1 MSRYVVNCSWEHCA
15 HLSKEQKEEI
25 YKVLAPHEREAR
37 SLGIPGIG
45 SGKIYPVAES
55 VFVISPS
62 KIPDYYPK
70 AFGLDVGWNFTAGVF
85 GAYDEES
92 DVWTI
97 YSEYKGERQEP
108 AVNAASMRA
117 RSQGWIRGVIDPAS
131 MGVSQSNGQSLI
143 DIYTRNGLDV
153 ECANNSV
160 EPGLLEVF
168 QRLTE
173 GRLLIHDTCVKILEE
188 LRLYH
193 RKQNGTVAKVNDHLM
208 DALRYLIMSG
218 HNVLSV
224 KPEEEEYQ
232 EREALSYRTNGV
244 GGANPRTG
252 Y

>member
-1 MSRYVVNCSWEHCA
+1 MAKFVVNCSWDDA
-15 HLSKEQKEEI
+15 PHLSTKEKDEMM
-25 YKVLAPHEREAR
+25 KALPPHEREAR
-37 SLGIPGIG
+37 SMGLPSMG
-45 SGKIYPVAES
+45 SGRIYPVSDS
-55 VFVISPS
+55 VFVIPPS
-62 KIPDYYPK
+62 RLPDYLPR
-70 AFGLDVGWNFTAGVF
+70 AFGLDVGWNFTACVF
-85 GAYDEES
+85 GAYDPES

-97 YSEYKGERQEP
+97 YSEYKGEKQEP
-108 AVNAASMRA
+108 AVNAASIRA

-173 GRLLIHDTCVKILEE
+173 GRLVVHDTCVKTLEE

-193 RKQNGTVAKVNDHLM
+193 RKQNGQPVKVNDHLM

-218 HNVLSV
+218 QDVMCV
-224 KPEEEEYQ
+224 QPEEEEKQ
-232 EREALSYRTNGV
+232 EREAQSYRSNGV
-244 GGANPRTG
+244 GANPRTG

>member
-1 MSRYVVNCSWEHCA
+1 MAKFVVNCGWNHA
-15 HLSKEQKEEI
+15 PHLTEQEKEEML
-25 YKVLAPHEREAR
+25 KALPPHEREAR
-37 SLGIPGIG
+37 SLGLPSMG
-45 SGKIYPVAES
+45 SGRIYPVADS
-55 VFVISPS
+55 VFVIPPA
-62 KIPDYYPK
+62 KLPEYLPR

-97 YSEYKGERQEP
+97 YGEYKGEKQEP
-108 AVNAASMRA
+108 AVNAAAMRA

-173 GRLLIHDTCVKILEE
+173 GRLLIHNTCVKTLEE

-193 RKQNGTVAKVNDHLM
+193 RKQNGSVAKVNDHLM

-218 HNVLSV
+218 HNVMCV
-224 KPEEEEYQ
+224 RPEIEEEQ
-232 EREALSYRTNGV
+232 EREAMSYKTHGEGR
-244 GGANPRTG
+244 NPRTG